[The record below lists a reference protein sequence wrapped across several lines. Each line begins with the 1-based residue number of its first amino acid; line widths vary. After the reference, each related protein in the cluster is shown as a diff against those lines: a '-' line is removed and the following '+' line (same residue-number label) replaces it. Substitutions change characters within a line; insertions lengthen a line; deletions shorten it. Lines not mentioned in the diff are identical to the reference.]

1 MAYVHIAHD
10 CIVGNHCVLANSVNL
25 AGHIEVGD
33 WAVLGGL
40 TAVHQFV
47 KIGTHAMLSGGS
59 LALKDVPPFVKAA
72 RTPLSYVGVNSIG
85 LERRGF
91 TQTQIDR
98 IQDVYRILFVFN
110 HNVSKALQ
118 QILEEVSDSEERA
131 IILGFIAKSERG
143 LIKGLQTSKD

>member
-1 MAYVHIAHD
+1 MA
-10 CIVGNHCVLANSVNL
+10 
-25 AGHIEVGD
+25 
-33 WAVLGGL
+33 
-40 TAVHQFV
+40 
-47 KIGTHAMLSGGS
+47 
-59 LALKDVPPFVKAA
+59 
-72 RTPLSYVGVNSIG
+72 NSIG